1 MDHNRLLRLPEV
13 QERVSLGRSTIWL
26 WIKEGRFPNGKKLSS
41 RVTVWLES
49 DIEAFVRGVWSNE

>member
-26 WIKEGRFPNGKKLSS
+26 WVKEGRFPAGKKLSS

-49 DIEAFVRGVWSNE
+49 DIEAFIRGVWPHE